1 MASSA
6 ATAAA
11 SPLIQYVVMRTDLKW
26 TLGALAAQAAH
37 AAVAAVW
44 MTNDAAD
51 TKAYCAPEAI
61 DSMHKVVLGCGSRE
75 QLEKIADTLRT
86 DGVAFKLW
94 NEQPENVPTCLAT
107 APAEKAAVAA
117 YFAGLKLL
125 R

>member
-1 MASSA
+1 MASS
-6 ATAAA
+6 AAA

-44 MTNDAAD
+44 MTKDAAD
-51 TKAYCAPEAI
+51 TNAYCAPEAI

-107 APAEKAAVAA
+107 APAEKGAVAV